1 VDDRRQPNLR
11 LRDALI
17 EAQWTG
23 PQLAKAVN
31 RAGAESGI
39 ALSYD
44 RTAVAHWLAGV
55 QPRLPVPGLLAEVFS
70 RRLGRPVAPANLG
83 LTPAPAGG
91 SRVPA
96 RAAGSR
102 RAPREGLAEDQPG
115 PWDNDPARD
124 LGALADPNI
133 RAQDARQPAYSL
145 AALAA
150 PSWRRGGVPSLQ
162 TIRLD
167 DRGDEKG
174 ARVTVADVT
183 TAEQLARLL
192 SAGDATFG
200 GGYVRQAAAAYL
212 AADLAPKLH
221 APAHPVARRRLF
233 TAATEI
239 TYLCAFMCFDDELQG
254 LGQRYYRAALRLATE
269 NSDQAAYAIT
279 LRAMSVQ
286 AYSLGHYH
294 QARQLAEAA
303 AESVRR
309 LEPVQ
314 QAFLYGQL
322 AVARA
327 CDGDEAGAL
336 SSMAAAERSLDHATS
351 AAPLIGAY
359 HVASL
364 AHQQAAVRS
373 FLGDRP
379 GAIAALTVSVRHRP
393 VNERRSRAI
402 TLAFLA
408 ELQMRAGHLDEA
420 VQTWHRFLDDYPYVR
435 SRRITTALAALR
447 GSIRPYSR
455 NAAAR
460 ALLNRATALAASV
473 QQR

>member
-17 EAQWTG
+17 EARWTG
-23 PQLAKAVN
+23 QQLAMAVN
-31 RAGAESGI
+31 RAGNEIGI
-39 ALSYD
+39 VLSYD

-55 QPRLPVPGLLAEVFS
+55 HPRLPVPGLLAEVFS
-70 RRLGRPVAPANLG
+70 RRLGRPVAQADLG
-83 LTPAPAGG
+83 LAPAPSWMPAG
-91 SRVPA
+91 
-96 RAAGSR
+96 AAGSR
-102 RAPREGLAEDQPG
+102 QPPQERLTEDLPGRPDEDVAGILA
-115 PWDNDPARD
+115 
-124 LGALADPNI
+124 ALADPSAKT
-133 RAQDARQPAYSL
+133 RAARQPAYSL
-145 AALAA
+145 AALTV
-150 PSWRRGGVPSLQ
+150 PSWPHGGMPLSR
-162 TIRLD
+162 TIRPQD
-167 DRGDEKG
+167 THVK
-174 ARVTVADVT
+174 VTFADVT
-183 TAEQLARLL
+183 AAEQLARLL

-279 LRAMSVQ
+279 LGAMSVQ
-286 AYSLGHYH
+286 AYSLGHYR

-327 CDGDEAGAL
+327 SDGDEAGAL

-351 AAPLIGAY
+351 PVPAPLIGAY
-359 HVASL
+359 HLASL

-373 FLGDRP
+373 LIGDQP

-420 VQTWHRFLDDYPYVR
+420 VQTWHRFLDDYPYLR
-435 SRRITTALAALR
+435 SGRITTALAALR
-447 GSIRPYSR
+447 GSIRPHSK

-460 ALLNRATALAASV
+460 ALLNRATQTALL
-473 QQR
+473 REC